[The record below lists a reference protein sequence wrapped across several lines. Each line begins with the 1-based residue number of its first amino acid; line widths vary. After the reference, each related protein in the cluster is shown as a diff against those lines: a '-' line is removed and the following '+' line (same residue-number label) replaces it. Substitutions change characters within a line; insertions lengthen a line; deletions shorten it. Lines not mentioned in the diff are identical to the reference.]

1 MLLLLLGDAVSVAKL
16 LLRSAALLGSSMSM
30 GLRRGL
36 GGQRTRA
43 PGERRPELCAASLGR
58 CGARCGEGGG
68 CAIIARVAQPAG

>member
-43 PGERRPELCAASLGR
+43 PGERRPELCGASLGL
-58 CGARCGEGGG
+58 
-68 CAIIARVAQPAG
+68 